1 MLLEELQFLWL
12 IDGQSY
18 RKGNWNFTLK
28 KQEDHLSSFH
38 WTNFLNWKLSL
49 KVNTRDEDILE
60 SNEFYHLSRVSGAEK
75 ETGKE
80 ILKFGKFL
88 SDHQASWWSAV
99 QLCNWDVH

>member
-1 MLLEELQFLWL
+1 MVKVIEKEIEILHWRSREIITQV
-12 IDGQSY
+12 
-18 RKGNWNFTLK
+18 FTG
-28 KQEDHLSSFH
+28 
-38 WTNFLNWKLSL
+38 TNFLNWKLSL

-99 QLCNWDVH
+99 QLCNWDVHQL